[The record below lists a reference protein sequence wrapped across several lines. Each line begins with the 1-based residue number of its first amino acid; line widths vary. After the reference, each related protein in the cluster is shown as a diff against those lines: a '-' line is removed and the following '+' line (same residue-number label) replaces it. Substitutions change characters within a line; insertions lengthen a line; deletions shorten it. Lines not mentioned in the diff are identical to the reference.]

1 VACQN
6 RLVGGDGFNN
16 VPVPLQLL
24 AQEAA
29 TAVLETTVWCIRVA
43 KDRND
48 AMVKGE
54 SDVVFFGLGCPY
66 QTGHGSSSL
75 RHPRME
81 CRIKRFIESQHTPRF
96 LSLHGYGTVQRT
108 GDAEQSFRPW
118 RTP

>member
-16 VPVPLQLL
+16 VPVPLLLQLL

-48 AMVKGE
+48 AMVKDE
-54 SDVVFFGLGCPY
+54 SGGVFRFWVVPTKQVMGLHLCVIQGWNV
-66 QTGHGSSSL
+66 
-75 RHPRME
+75 
-81 CRIKRFIESQHTPRF
+81 ESRD
-96 LSLHGYGTVQRT
+96 S
-108 GDAEQSFRPW
+108 
-118 RTP
+118 